1 MSRAVTGQKTVS
13 VAGSA
18 EALGSQTINAA
29 LLIKALDTNTDVV
42 VVGNDG
48 AGDVTLSNG
57 MRLEPGDCI
66 VMEFVGNLGAL
77 MVDAAVNGEGV
88 CWMALNA

>member
-1 MSRAVTGQKTVS
+1 MSRALTGQKTVS
-13 VAGSA
+13 SAGSA
-18 EALGSQTINAA
+18 EALGTQTINTAV
-29 LLIKALDTNTDVV
+29 LIKALDTNTDVV

-66 VMEFVGNLGAL
+66 VMEFVGNLSAL

>member
-1 MSRAVTGQKTVS
+1 MSRALTGQKTVS
-13 VAGSA
+13 SAGSA
-18 EALGSQTINAA
+18 EALGTQTINTAV
-29 LLIKALDTNTDVV
+29 LIKALDTNTDVV

-48 AGDVTLSNG
+48 AGDVSLSNG

-66 VMEFVGNLGAL
+66 VMEFVGNLSAL

>member
-1 MSRAVTGQKTVS
+1 MSRALTGQKTVS

-66 VMEFVGNLGAL
+66 VMEFVGNLSAL

-88 CWMALNA
+88 CWVALNA